1 MPPRISI
8 LMGVYNGEA
17 GLHRAI
23 DSLKA
28 QTYQDW
34 ECIICD
40 DGSTDGTW
48 SALEKIALGDER
60 FKLLRNDRNLG
71 LAAALNRCLEIASGE
86 YLARQDADDVSVP
99 ARLKVQV
106 EFLDGHPAVTV
117 VGTYAALVDEKGAWW
132 GDIRHPLT
140 PTPWDWVRG
149 AKVVHAS
156 VLMRAHAMREVGG
169 YDTGALRVEDYDL
182 WFRLLA
188 KGARIVTIPQ
198 VLYFIHWEL
207 SDYGRKKFVDR
218 ITEVAV
224 RKKGIPALG
233 VHPISLLYV
242 LKPVLVGLLP
252 HRLLYLYHL
261 RKLRKR
267 HPPT

>member
-1 MPPRISI
+1 MPRVSVI
-8 LMGVYNGEA
+8 MGVLNGA
-17 GLHRAI
+17 ATVRRAI
-23 DSLKA
+23 RSIQE
-28 QTYQDW
+28 QTFTDW

-48 SALEKIALGDER
+48 SALEKIAQGDER
-60 FKLLRNDRNLG
+60 FKLLQNHSNLG

-86 YLARQDADDVSVP
+86 YLARQDADDFSAP
-99 ARLKVQV
+99 ARLEVQV
-106 EFLDGHPAVTV
+106 AFLDEHPAVTV
-117 VGTYAALVDEKGAWW
+117 AGTYAALMDGKGAWW

-156 VLMRAHAMREVGG
+156 VLMRAEAMRAVGG
-169 YDTGALRVEDYDL
+169 YDRRALRVEDYDL

-188 KGARIVTIPQ
+188 NGATIVTIPQ
-198 VLYFIHWEL
+198 LLYFIHWDL
-207 SDYGRKKFVDR
+207 SNYGRKRFVDR

-224 RKKGIPALG
+224 RKKGIRSLD
-233 VHPISLLYV
+233 VHPISLLYAA
-242 LKPVLVGLLP
+242 KPILVGMLP

-261 RKLRKR
+261 RKLRKV
-267 HPPT
+267 HLFK